1 MYCATDMILHFTAF
15 YYFFT
20 ASYFNFFYRT
30 IFYNKLPHFY
40 CKLPPSAD
48 KKFQKKFTKNY
59 NNLLQWYCNLQQQFT
74 AFNFTASVFSVV
86 STSKYW
92 LYITSILLQL
102 TTFYCNFLF
111 YYFLLQF
118 YCKLPNFTD
127 QKWYSTRRLHHP
139 LTPKREYLGSKSLG
153 GRLLGGGFVWSSSV
167 KIKLMF
173 SFSWCT
179 FTPSHDTH

>member
-1 MYCATDMILHFTAF
+1 MILHFTAF

-30 IFYNKLPHFY
+30 IIYNKLPHFY

-86 STSKYW
+86 STSKYR

-102 TTFYCNFLF
+102 TTFLLHFTTLLF
-111 YYFLLQF
+111 FTAFLLQVTKF
-118 YCKLPNFTD
+118 YWTSGTIVQQRAAEVDEASGWL
-127 QKWYSTRRLHHP
+127 
-139 LTPKREYLGSKSLG
+139 
-153 GRLLGGGFVWSSSV
+153 
-167 KIKLMF
+167 
-173 SFSWCT
+173 
-179 FTPSHDTH
+179 